1 VVPELAPRARR
12 KKESP
17 LLPPRNP
24 SAIGLDFGTT
34 NSALALARDGESTL
48 ATFARGDGSRS
59 STYRSVLFF
68 ETPDVGPPPP
78 AIAGP
83 KALERYFDTGGSGR
97 LLQSL
102 KSFLASPLFTS
113 TVVFGR
119 AFTLEDL
126 VAIVLTRLR
135 REVEEQHGELSNS
148 IVMGRPVR
156 FVGDDGDGE
165 EALPLKRLRKAAATA
180 GFDDVR
186 FEFEPVAAAHSYERT
201 LDHDELVLVGD
212 FGGGTSDFC
221 LVRLGPTRRR
231 DASAREKA
239 ILGTEGVGLA
249 GDAFDG
255 EIVRHA
261 VAPALGAGGTYRSFM
276 EKKEIAIPPWIY
288 ERLRRWH
295 HVSFLKSSDTMK
307 FLNELRS
314 LALDKAKIEALLHLV
329 EYDLGPQLFTV
340 VEGTKVSLSRELE
353 HALRYIDP
361 PLELDRTCTR
371 AEFELWIAGQLGA
384 IEGCIDRLLAS
395 TNVSPRDVDRVFLTG
410 GSALVPSVRA
420 VFERRFGAD
429 KLRGGDEL
437 TSVATGLALVAEER

>member
-1 VVPELAPRARR
+1 MQ
-12 KKESP
+12 
-17 LLPPRNP
+17 PRNP

-48 ATFARGDGSRS
+48 ATYARSDGSRS
-59 STYRSVLFF
+59 STFRSVLFF
-68 ETPDVGPPPP
+68 EAPDVGPPPA

-83 KALERYFDTGGSGR
+83 RALERYFETGGNGR

-102 KSFLASPLFTS
+102 KSFLASTLFTT
-113 TVVFGR
+113 TVVFNR
-119 AFTLEDL
+119 TYSLEEL
-126 VAIVLTRLR
+126 VAIVIGQLR
-135 REVEEQHGELSNS
+135 REVEAQHGAISNK

-156 FVGDDGDGE
+156 FVGDEGDGE
-165 EALPLKRLRKAAATA
+165 EALPLRRLRKAAALA
-180 GFDDVR
+180 GFEDIV

-221 LVRLGPTRRR
+221 LVRLGPTRRKDLSVR
-231 DASAREKA
+231 AKA

-255 EIVRHA
+255 EIVQHA
-261 VAPALGAGGTYRSFM
+261 VSPELGAGGMYRSFM

-295 HVSFLKSSDTMK
+295 HVSFLKSPDTMR

-314 LALDKAKIEALLHLV
+314 LALDKHKIEALVHLV
-329 EYDLGPQLFTV
+329 EDDLGPQLFTA
-340 VEGTKVSLSRELE
+340 VEGTKVALSRD
-353 HALRYIDP
+353 ALHSLRFNDP
-361 PLELDRTCTR
+361 PTVLDRECTR
-371 AEFELWIAGQLGA
+371 VDFERWIDGQLRA

-395 TNVSPRDVDRVFLTG
+395 TNVSAKDVDRVFLTG

-420 VFERRFGAD
+420 IFERRFGEQ

-437 TSVATGLALVAEER
+437 TSVATGLSLVAEESLGS